1 MNEVDFQM
9 SATTNAL
16 ADVKTTSKKGVT
28 SIEQKFNKITIELN
42 NMDKRRSEFES
53 QTKKSLLELE
63 DNLLK
68 YNKLAIEKVTKRL
81 TLDEGLEV

>member
-28 SIEQKFNKITIELN
+28 SIE
-42 NMDKRRSEFES
+42 
-53 QTKKSLLELE
+53 
-63 DNLLK
+63 
-68 YNKLAIEKVTKRL
+68 
-81 TLDEGLEV
+81 